1 MAQMHPLFPQPIYQ
15 SRLEG
20 HSSYKENLIPK
31 ITKQYQDNINFKQTW
46 GKESNSWSMRA
57 DEKAFILIDEV
68 KQKIS
73 EWFDYFNYG
82 LINYLI
88 EPWFNVHTSEMYQ
101 ETHNHI
107 GHVHGFIFLCGIYYL
122 QLDSAKDN
130 SVVFVNNADNYLHRL
145 NTHGLPVKH
154 GYYEQNTLNLLD
166 IKEGDILLFNPD
178 QPHFVPAAKCKH
190 DGLRISL
197 SFNVSAPFELK

>member
-1 MAQMHPLFPQPIYQ
+1 MTQMHPLFPQPIYQ

-31 ITKQYQDNINFKQTW
+31 VIKQYQDNINFKQTW
-46 GKESNSWSMRA
+46 GKESNSWNVLA
-57 DEKAFILIDEV
+57 TEIDILIDEV

-73 EWFDYFNYG
+73 DWFDYFNYG
-82 LINYLI
+82 LIKYYI

-101 ETHNHI
+101 ETHNHV
-107 GHVHGFIFLCGIYYL
+107 GHHRGFVFLCGIYYL
-122 QLDSAKDN
+122 QLDSTKDN
-130 SVVFVNNADNYLHRL
+130 SVVFVNNADNYLHKL
-145 NTHGLPVKH
+145 FLHGLPVRH
-154 GYYEQNTLNLLD
+154 RFNENNTLNILD

-197 SFNVSAPFELK
+197 AFNVSASFEFK